1 MKETQRIKELVTD
14 YLNNTTNG
22 KALLEVHSLKEKS
35 IWQVYGEDPD
45 CHTPGEVKPEVLL
58 TTVQGTLEQALK
70 VAVSFH
76 SFYKMGCGGRINEV
90 KINISYNNI

>member
-1 MKETQRIKELVTD
+1 MKETQRIKELVAT
-14 YLNNTTNG
+14 YLKDTVNG
-22 KALLEVHSLKEKS
+22 KAILEVHSLKEKS
-35 IWQVYGEDPD
+35 IWQVFGEDPD

-58 TTVQGTLEQALK
+58 TTVQGTLEQALR
-70 VAVSFH
+70 VAVSFP

>member
-1 MKETQRIKELVTD
+1 MKETQRIKELVTE
-14 YLNNTTNG
+14 YLNNTVNG
-22 KALLEVHSLKEKS
+22 KNLLEVHSLKEKS
-35 IWQVYGEDPD
+35 IWQVFGEDPD

-58 TTVQGTLEQALK
+58 TTVQGTLEQALRI
-70 VAVSFH
+70 AVSYT